1 MMQET
6 RQKLDTTLSSVEM
19 QSAHVVHVPMSDKHG
34 GLKRCNPRDTTLYSN
49 MSLTLVTTWE
59 RSPRT
64 MSNATFNPSAGN
76 TMQVSTPEIDLCKPI
91 LITARSA

>member
-1 MMQET
+1 MQGGTKYWGEEIPSKPIPDKQQDINIMMQET

-49 MSLTLVTTWE
+49 MSLTLVTTW
-59 RSPRT
+59 
-64 MSNATFNPSAGN
+64 
-76 TMQVSTPEIDLCKPI
+76 
-91 LITARSA
+91 